1 MKKRTAS
8 ALILMIAGTILLITP
23 VFSVQMEESKL
34 ARVGKRDKP
43 LLDPFAFRISVTRK
57 VVVETK
63 PSGPNSQSPPADTED
78 KAKKNII
85 KLEGIWIDATMRVA
99 IISGQ
104 ALEEG
109 GQVLGWRL
117 VKIYKERVVLSRDGQ
132 TKILLLEVI
141 R

>member
-1 MKKRTAS
+1 
-8 ALILMIAGTILLITP
+8 
-23 VFSVQMEESKL
+23 
-34 ARVGKRDKP
+34 
-43 LLDPFAFRISVTRK
+43 
-57 VVVETK
+57 
-63 PSGPNSQSPPADTED
+63 
-78 KAKKNII
+78 
-85 KLEGIWIDATMRVA
+85 MRVA